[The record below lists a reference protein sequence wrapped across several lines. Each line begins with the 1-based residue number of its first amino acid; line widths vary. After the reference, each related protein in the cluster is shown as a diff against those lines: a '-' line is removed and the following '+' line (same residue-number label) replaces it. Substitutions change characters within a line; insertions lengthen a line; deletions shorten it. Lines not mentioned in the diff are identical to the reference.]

1 MSSSSSKSETT
12 VGTATLKAP
21 TRDGTVTLQYPL
33 LTKSNYSAWAL
44 KMKVYMHAKGVW
56 DAIEPIDL
64 NEGVETWKDQMDL
77 AAIYQG
83 ISEETLLVLAEK
95 ETAKEAWEMLKTM
108 HMGAEL
114 IKEAKIHTLRSEFEG
129 LRMREAETVDGFAT
143 KLTTI
148 VNKIR
153 ALGDKVKEAYV
164 IKKLL
169 HAVPSKF
176 IQIASTI
183 EQFGNLQTMTVEEV
197 IGSLKAHEERL
208 RGYEDEKEEHILLTK
223 AEWKAREE
231 GEGTSNLLRGRGGN
245 NWRGRGR
252 GLGHSDDRSGN
263 EGTHQ
268 EKKFDKTKVKYYNCH
283 YFGHYAYECRSKKK
297 DEEAYL
303 VEKQDDNDDEPTLL
317 MTTHLVEK

>member
-1 MSSSSSKSETT
+1 MSGSSSKSETT
-12 VGTATLKAP
+12 VGTTSLKAP

-44 KMKVYMHAKGVW
+44 KMKVYMRAQGVW
-56 DAIEPIDL
+56 DAIEPIDP
-64 NEGVETWKDQMDL
+64 NEEIETRKDQMAL

-108 HMGAEL
+108 HMGAERV
-114 IKEAKIHTLRSEFEG
+114 KEAKIQTLRSEFEG
-129 LRMREAETVDGFAT
+129 LRMREAETVDDFAT

-153 ALGDKVKEAYV
+153 ALGDKVEEAYV
-164 IKKLL
+164 VKKLL
-169 HAVPSKF
+169 RVVPSKF

-231 GEGTSNLLRGRGGN
+231 CEGISNSSRGRGGS
-245 NWRGRGR
+245 NWRGRDYGRGRGR
-252 GLGHSDDRSGN
+252 GRNDGGRGSDN
-263 EGTHQ
+263 NHQ
-268 EKKFDKTKVKYYNCH
+268 EKKFDKQ
-283 YFGHYAYECRSKKK
+283 R
-297 DEEAYL
+297 
-303 VEKQDDNDDEPTLL
+303 
-317 MTTHLVEK
+317 